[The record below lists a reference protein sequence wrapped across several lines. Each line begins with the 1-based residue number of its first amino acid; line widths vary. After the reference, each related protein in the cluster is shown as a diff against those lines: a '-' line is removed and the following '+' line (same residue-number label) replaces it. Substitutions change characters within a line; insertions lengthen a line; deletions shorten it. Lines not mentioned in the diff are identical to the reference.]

1 MILQQINPEAFG
13 IGSDGTSLNQRLC
26 PGLGGAIFDGDRPM
40 RAEDL
45 RAQAQGC
52 HRLAT
57 GTLDATER
65 QALVE
70 LASGLEHQAER
81 LEKQQTAATNPS

>member
-1 MILQQINPEAFG
+1 MPTI
-13 IGSDGTSLNQRLC
+13 
-26 PGLGGAIFDGDRPM
+26 GDR
-40 RAEDL
+40 D
-45 RAQAQGC
+45 
-52 HRLAT
+52 
-57 GTLDATER
+57 LDATER